1 MHTLSAYS
9 SRIPAGHV
17 SDAYMSSVSFCLFS
31 SFFPYTDDGGMQLR
45 HAVYI
50 YVMGIHHRY
59 ATVTYKWT
67 YGVDMHAVYAQKDG
81 ASAYKWSPFLHTNQ
95 FCIQMEPSDGL
106 SSTKW
111 PMAAW

>member
-1 MHTLSAYS
+1 
-9 SRIPAGHV
+9 
-17 SDAYMSSVSFCLFS
+17 
-31 SFFPYTDDGGMQLR
+31 MQLR

-81 ASAYKWSPFLHTNQ
+81 ASAYKWSPVLHTNQ
-95 FCIQMEPSDGL
+95 FCIQMESCVTVERLRNGKSGL
-106 SSTKW
+106 NFK
-111 PMAAW
+111 PVICLECKGQ